1 MSDPRSLL
9 ERESRRFIQQDGAFE
24 RLIKRRDRK
33 LRNKRISAA
42 VVGIAVALAVAL
54 GGASLLRSS
63 GRTTPAEELPTI
75 SPAVP
80 DVDYVIDLA
89 NGQMTPLP
97 DAIIRSLGGSVLSGH
112 YAVSPDGS
120 QLAFTGLGDDGMPQI
135 FIAEI
140 DGTRVRQV
148 THVPRGA
155 TSPAWSPDGTKI
167 AYEGSDNRPG
177 GNGHLF
183 VLDLATRDSAALDVG
198 RIHPETPL
206 GDPQFTPDGSSLL
219 YTFLE
224 DGIPVVKTMPLD
236 GGKGT
241 ILFGLGH
248 GDMEHA
254 SNGSM
259 SPDGSLVTFLDG
271 GIIDPRPRRW
281 VANADG
287 SELRNLATGCV
298 SSPPGT
304 WSPDGSQIVCW
315 EGNNVIVVDVAAGTV
330 STIAEGW
337 EAIWFNNHTL
347 LVEV

>member
-1 MSDPRSLL
+1 
-9 ERESRRFIQQDGAFE
+9 
-24 RLIKRRDRK
+24 
-33 LRNKRISAA
+33 
-42 VVGIAVALAVAL
+42 
-54 GGASLLRSS
+54 
-63 GRTTPAEELPTI
+63 
-75 SPAVP
+75 
-80 DVDYVIDLA
+80 
-89 NGQMTPLP
+89 
-97 DAIIRSLGGSVLSGH
+97 
-112 YAVSPDGS
+112 
-120 QLAFTGLGDDGMPQI
+120 
-135 FIAEI
+135 
-140 DGTRVRQV
+140 
-148 THVPRGA
+148 
-155 TSPAWSPDGTKI
+155 
-167 AYEGSDNRPG
+167 
-177 GNGHLF
+177 
-183 VLDLATRDSAALDVG
+183 
-198 RIHPETPL
+198 
-206 GDPQFTPDGSSLL
+206 
-219 YTFLE
+219 
-224 DGIPVVKTMPLD
+224 MPLD

-287 SELRNLATGCV
+287 SELRKLATGCV